1 MIQSAIMRTN
11 VYIDG
16 FNLYFG
22 AVKGTPYKWLDV
34 QRLCEQLLPPHDI
47 QSVKYFTA
55 RISARAS
62 DPQAPTRQQAYLRAL
77 ATRPKVRLFY
87 GHYTSH
93 EVTLPLAN
101 TTPVRFARVI
111 RTDEKGS
118 DVNLAVHLVNDC
130 HTLMLDSVVVVTN
143 DSDLAEALRIAK
155 GLGKNVGILN
165 PHRHPSNKL
174 AQHCTFQKSI
184 RHGVL
189 AACQL
194 PNPVNDARGPIHK
207 PAGW

>member
-1 MIQSAIMRTN
+1 MRTN

-22 AVKGTPYKWLDV
+22 ALRKTPYKWLDV
-34 QRLCEQLLPPHDI
+34 QRLCEQLLPPHNI
-47 QSVKYFTA
+47 VAIKYFTA
-55 RISARAS
+55 RISARAN

-77 ATRPKVRLFY
+77 ATCSKVRIFY
-87 GHYTSH
+87 GHYTTH

-101 TTPVRFARVI
+101 TTPMRFAKVI

-130 HTLMLDSVVVVTN
+130 HTQQLDSVVVVTN

-155 GLGKNVGILN
+155 GLRKNVGILN
-165 PHRHPSNKL
+165 PHENPSGTL
-174 AQHCTFQKSI
+174 GQHCPFQKDI
-184 RHGVL
+184 RRGVL
-189 AACQL
+189 AASQL
-194 PNPVNDARGPIHK
+194 PNPVHDARGPIHK
-207 PAGW
+207 PASW